1 MKIGLKELLVA
12 VAVGIVSLLAVIA
25 VIAESWGLALLC
37 IGALQLLTL
46 GIVLDAQRRQRAA
59 LLRLERAVENVS
71 LRVVTES
78 VALQRE
84 ITNR

>member
-25 VIAESWGLALLC
+25 VVAEAWGLAVLC
-37 IGALQLLTL
+37 VGALQVLTIV
-46 GIVLDAQRRQRAA
+46 IVLDTQRRQRAA

-84 ITNR
+84 IANR

>member
-1 MKIGLKELLVA
+1 MKIGIKALLVA
-12 VAVGIVSLLAVIA
+12 AAVGIASLLAVIA
-25 VIAESWGLALLC
+25 VVAQKWGLAVLC
-37 IGALQLLTL
+37 IGALQALTL
-46 GIVLDAQRRQRAA
+46 VIVLDAHRRQRAQ

-84 ITNR
+84 IEKR

>member
-12 VAVGIVSLLAVIA
+12 AAVGILSLLAVVA
-25 VIAESWGLALLC
+25 VVARMWGLAVLC
-37 IGALQLLTL
+37 VGALQVLTIV
-46 GIVLDAQRRQRAA
+46 IVLDAHRRQRAA

-71 LRVVTES
+71 RRVVTES

-84 ITNR
+84 IGKR

>member
-1 MKIGLKELLVA
+1 MKIGLKELLV
-12 VAVGIVSLLAVIA
+12 VATVGIVSLLAVIA
-25 VIAESWGLALLC
+25 AVAEAWGLAVLC
-37 IGALQLLTL
+37 VGALQVLA
-46 GIVLDAQRRQRAA
+46 IVIALDAYRRQRAQ

-84 ITNR
+84 IDKR

>member
-1 MKIGLKELLVA
+1 MKIGLEALLVA
-12 VAVGIVSLLAVIA
+12 AAVGTVSLLAVIA
-25 VIAESWGLALLC
+25 VVAEAWGLAVLC
-37 IGALQLLTL
+37 VGALQVLTIV
-46 GIVLDAQRRQRAA
+46 IVLDTQRRQRAA

-84 ITNR
+84 IANR

>member
-1 MKIGLKELLVA
+1 MKIGLEALLVA
-12 VAVGIVSLLAVIA
+12 AAVGIVSLLAVIA
-25 VIAESWGLALLC
+25 VVAEAWGLAVLC
-37 IGALQLLTL
+37 VGALQVLTIV
-46 GIVLDAQRRQRAA
+46 IVLDTQRRQRAA

-84 ITNR
+84 IANR

>member
-25 VIAESWGLALLC
+25 VIAESWGLVLLC

>member
-1 MKIGLKELLVA
+1 MKIGLKALLVA
-12 VAVGIVSLLAVIA
+12 AAVGTVSLVAVIA
-25 VIAESWGLALLC
+25 VVAEAWGLAVLC

-46 GIVLDAQRRQRAA
+46 GIVLDAQRRQREA
-59 LLRLERAVENVS
+59 LLRLERALENVS

-84 ITNR
+84 IANR